1 MSSYERSKNRQLDIC
16 YGFAFCANLI
26 LAQRQPCG
34 VSGAL
39 LIGKP
44 KAHLGAL
51 SSTPFLPVSL
61 VRASQ
66 TLMQPLWSDRD
77 AFQRVF
83 DWIRHLCRPL
93 LRVANSL
100 LLAGLYLRSG
110 RLLALIIFCQP
121 GGNSTFSHLF
131 TFLCPMM

>member
-16 YGFAFCANLI
+16 YGFDFCANLI

-66 TLMQPLWSDRD
+66 TLMQPLCSARD
-77 AFQRVF
+77 AFQRDF
-83 DWIRHLCRPL
+83 IWIRHLGRAL
-93 LRVANSL
+93 LGVANFL
-100 LLAGLYLRSG
+100 VVAGLYLLSG
-110 RLLALIIFCQP
+110 RLLALIIFASR
-121 GGNSTFSHLF
+121 GGIRHLAICSHF
-131 TFLCPMM
+131 CAR